1 MGLKFL
7 EFFAGGGMARL
18 GLGPGWSCLF
28 ANDFDPVK
36 GAAYRANF
44 PDAGAHFSGEDVWK
58 LSAQDLPGPAD
69 LAWAS
74 SPCQD
79 FSLAGVRAGLSGG
92 RSSAFFGFWRLVE
105 SLDDAGRAPPL
116 IVVENVVGL
125 LTSRGGADFAA
136 LCAALAGR
144 GYRVGALE
152 ADAAGFTPQSR
163 PRLFVLAF
171 RGEPPAHLSG
181 GGAFVTPAVGR
192 ARDRLEGAAR
202 AAWTDWSPQAPAG
215 RNTRLADLLE
225 PDDQVS
231 WNPPDLT
238 RRLVAMMSPVQV
250 ARLEALK
257 AAGGRHVGAFFRRT
271 RREDGQSVQR
281 AEARF
286 DGLAGCLRTPRGG
299 SSRQSVIVV
308 EDGAVRTRL
317 LAPREAARLMGLP
330 EAYVLPRGVS
340 AALHVVGDGVCVPT
354 VRWLADTLLE
364 PLLGALASSR
374 V

>member
-1 MGLKFL
+1 MGSRFL

-44 PDAGAHFSGEDVWK
+44 PDAGAHVSGEDVWN
-58 LSAQDLPGPAD
+58 LSAPDLPGPVD

-79 FSLAGVRAGLSGG
+79 FSLAGGRAGLSGG
-92 RSSAFFGFWRLVE
+92 RSSAFFGFWRLME
-105 SLDDAGRAPPL
+105 ALDDAGRAPRL

-136 LCAALAGR
+136 LCGALAGR

-152 ADAAGFTPQSR
+152 ADAADFTPQSR
-163 PRLFVLAF
+163 PRLFVVAF

-202 AAWTDWSPQAPAG
+202 TAWTDWSPRAPAG

-225 PDDQVS
+225 PDDQVP

-238 RRLVAMMSPVQV
+238 RRLVAMMSPVPA

-257 AAGGRHVGAFFRRT
+257 ASGGRHVGAFFRRT

-308 EDGAVRTRL
+308 EDGVVRTRL

-330 EAYVLPRGVS
+330 EAYILPRGVS
-340 AALHVVGDGVCVPT
+340 AALHVAGDGVCVPT

-364 PLLGALASSR
+364 PLLEALPPSQ

>member
-1 MGLKFL
+1 MSRGFL

-18 GLGPGWSCLF
+18 GLGSGWSCLF

-44 PDAGAHFSGEDVWK
+44 PDAGAHFSGADVWS
-58 LSAQDLPGPAD
+58 LSAADLPGPAA

-79 FSLAGVRAGLSGG
+79 FSLAGGRAGLSGG
-92 RSSAFFGFWRLVE
+92 RSSAFFGFWRLME
-105 SLDDAGRAPPL
+105 ALDDAGRAPPL

-144 GYRVGALE
+144 GYRVGAIE
-152 ADAAGFTPQSR
+152 VDAADFTPQSR
-163 PRLFVLAF
+163 PRLFVIAF
-171 RGEPPAHLSG
+171 RGEAPATLSAG
-181 GGAFVTPAVGR
+181 GPFITPAVAR

-202 AAWTDWSPQAPAG
+202 AAWTDWSPRAPAG
-215 RNTRLADLLE
+215 RNTRLPDLLE
-225 PDDQVS
+225 PDDRVA

-238 RRLVAMMSPVQV
+238 RRLVGMMSPVQA
-250 ARLEALK
+250 ARLDALK
-257 AAGGRHVGAFFRRT
+257 AAGGRHAGALFRRT
-271 RREDGQSVQR
+271 RREHGQSVQR

-308 EDGAVRTRL
+308 EDGNVRTRL
-317 LAPREAARLMGLP
+317 LSPREAARLMGLP
-330 EAYVLPRGVS
+330 EAYALPKGIS
-340 AALHVVGDGVCVPT
+340 SALHVAGDGVCVPA
-354 VRWLADTLLE
+354 VRWLADALLE
-364 PLLGALASSR
+364 PLLDALPTAG

>member
-1 MGLKFL
+1 MSRDFL

-18 GLGPGWSCLF
+18 GLGPAWSCLF

-44 PDAGAHFSGEDVWK
+44 PDAGAHFSGADVWS
-58 LSAQDLPGPAD
+58 LSAMDLPGPAA

-79 FSLAGVRAGLSGG
+79 FSLAGGRAGLSGG
-92 RSSAFFGFWRLVE
+92 RSSAFFGFWRLME
-105 SLDDAGRAPPL
+105 ALDEAGRAPPL

-144 GYRVGALE
+144 GYRVGAIE
-152 ADAAGFTPQSR
+152 VDAADFTPQSR
-163 PRLFVLAF
+163 PRLFVVAF
-171 RGEPPAHLSG
+171 RGAPPPGLSAG
-181 GGAFVTPAVGR
+181 GPFVTPAVAR
-192 ARDRLEGAAR
+192 ARDRLEGPAR
-202 AAWTDWSPQAPAG
+202 AAWTDWSPRAPAG
-215 RNTRLADLLE
+215 RNSRLADLLE
-225 PDDQVS
+225 PDDEVA

-238 RRLVAMMSPVQV
+238 RRLLGMMSAVQG
-250 ARLEALK
+250 ARVEALR
-257 AAGGRHVGAFFRRT
+257 AAGGRHAGALFRRT

-299 SSRQSVIVV
+299 SSRQSILLV

-317 LAPREAARLMGLP
+317 LTPREAARLMGLP

-340 AALHVVGDGVCVPT
+340 AALHVAGDGVCVPA
-354 VRWLADTLLE
+354 VRWLADALLE
-364 PLLGALASSR
+364 PLLEGLKSAG